1 MSVLWVNEGWAG
13 IDYHLPCESNTA
25 AMTVYVTKDARRA
38 HLVRREEVAEIMLVH
53 GLREVGNVEVGVLF
67 VGECLELRVEG
78 LLLARAVSEEVK
90 DIKGKKLTLAKLTS

>member
-25 AMTVYVTKDARRA
+25 AMTVPVTKDARRA

-78 LLLARAVSEEVK
+78 LLLARAVSGEFK
-90 DIKGKKLTLAKLTS
+90 DIKGNELTLAKLTS